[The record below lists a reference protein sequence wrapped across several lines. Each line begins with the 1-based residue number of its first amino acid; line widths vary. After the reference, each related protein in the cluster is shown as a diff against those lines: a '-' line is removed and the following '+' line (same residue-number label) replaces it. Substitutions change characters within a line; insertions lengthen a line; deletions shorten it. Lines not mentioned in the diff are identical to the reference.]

1 MANNDQI
8 EQLKNKLEVFR
19 LSGNEEE
26 LVTILESILMSH
38 IQAGEILKTIPYG
51 EELVTIFRKSGKK
64 KKLAQILDFLG
75 RVYIM
80 KPDFNRVLEYIQ
92 TALELSREL
101 YDLKEQSYNLM
112 NLASIQR
119 RMGNVDESLESL
131 FKAKE
136 IMEQLQVKKK
146 YVRR

>member
-19 LSGNEEE
+19 LNGNEEE

>member
-1 MANNDQI
+1 
-8 EQLKNKLEVFR
+8 
-19 LSGNEEE
+19 
-26 LVTILESILMSH
+26 
-38 IQAGEILKTIPYG
+38 
-51 EELVTIFRKSGKK
+51 
-64 KKLAQILDFLG
+64 
-75 RVYIM
+75 M